1 MTGPALERVERA
13 LRTHGSRTNS
23 APGMWTCPAHEDR
36 RPSLSVN
43 QGERGAVLYCHAGCR
58 IEQVLTALELE
69 ESDLFDEPRPNGR
82 DHIAVRSVSPPR
94 RVAEYLY
101 TDRHAEP
108 IARKVRFE
116 PKVFQWEVS
125 DGGGGWRMARKGEG
139 NPGVLYNLPLIVESE
154 HVHVGEGEKAADAL
168 TKAGHVATCA
178 PTPKWTAELVEPLRG
193 KRITLWMDFDKEGRA
208 KAETA
213 IRSLRLV
220 AALLRVVRSRTTGE
234 KDDAFDH
241 MEAGYT
247 VEQAIELDPT
257 TLEPIADR
265 PRLLTAAEYETDL
278 APEAIV
284 GGLLFASSTTLL
296 AGASKAG
303 KTWLVFQLIA
313 CVVAGLPFLGLGTR
327 AAVVL
332 LCSLELSAGMIRER
346 MRALARDA
354 GIDSPKVG
362 ERFHVLAPTAD
373 YVPMLNLATE
383 TGIAHLRSLISE
395 TRAEVVVLDT
405 LYRFLPGCDP
415 NDNGEMGAVFG
426 RLNAL
431 AQETGAAVLIID
443 HMAKGEHL
451 GPVSHSALGAS
462 VKGGSARVVANLKRT
477 QREDGGRWELN
488 VESHFGSWE
497 QPIHYERPR
506 VSDEDG
512 HERRGAGCVHC
523 TASEAQ
529 GLSEGMVRQLF
540 VERGERDALGR
551 PVIPSK
557 RKLREALQAAG
568 LASGSNGQADLM
580 VGAIVRDYCAPEA
593 ARWGDDRPI
602 RTKTGPRDA
611 LIFTWRMAEP
621 EPAEVL

>member
-1 MTGPALERVERA
+1 
-13 LRTHGSRTNS
+13 
-23 APGMWTCPAHEDR
+23 MWQCPAHEDR

-43 QGERGAVLYCHAGCR
+43 QGDRGAVLHCHAGCR
-58 IEQVLTALELE
+58 TEEVLAALELE
-69 ESDLFDEPRPNGR
+69 VSDLFDEPRANGR
-82 DHIAVRSVSPPR
+82 DHAPVRSVPALR

-108 IARKVRFE
+108 IARKIRFE
-116 PKVFQWEVS
+116 PKVFQWEVP
-125 DGGGGWRMARKGEG
+125 DGRGGWRMARKGEG
-139 NPGVLYNLPLIVESE
+139 NPGVLYNLPLLVETE
-154 HVHVGEGEKAADAL
+154 HVHIGEGEKAADAL

-178 PTPKWTAELVEPLRG
+178 PTPKWTDELIEPLRG

-213 IRSLRLV
+213 IKSLRPI
-220 AALLRVVRSRTTGE
+220 AALLRVVRSRTTDE

-241 MEAGYT
+241 LAAGYG

-257 TLEPIADR
+257 TLEPVADR
-265 PRLLTAAEYETDL
+265 PRLLTADEYATDL

-284 GGLLFASSTTLL
+284 AGLLFACSTTLL

-303 KTWLVFQLIA
+303 KSWLVFQLLA
-313 CVVAGLPFLGLGTR
+313 SAAAGLPFLSLGTR

-346 MRALARDA
+346 MRALARDV
-354 GIDSPKVG
+354 GIDAPKIG
-362 ERFHVLAPTAD
+362 ERFYVLAPTAD

-383 TGIAHLRSLISE
+383 TGIAHLRGLIAD
-395 TRAEVVVLDT
+395 TGAELVVLDT
-405 LYRFLPGCDP
+405 LYRFIPGCDP

-426 RLNAL
+426 SLNAL
-431 AQETGAAVLIID
+431 AQESGAAILVID

-462 VKGGSARVVANLKRT
+462 VKGGAARVVANLKRT

-506 VSDEDG
+506 VRDEDG
-512 HERRGAGCVHC
+512 HERRGAGCVSC
-523 TASEAQ
+523 TASEAR
-529 GLSEGMVRQLF
+529 GLADSVVRQLF
-540 VERGERDALGR
+540 IEHGTRDALGR
-551 PVIPSK
+551 PTIPSK

-580 VGAIVRDYCAPEA
+580 VAAIVRDYCAPEG

-611 LIFTWRMAEP
+611 LVFTWRMAEP
-621 EPAEVL
+621 PPAEAL